1 MDKLNKRQ
9 MIVLSITALSIL
21 YAAYVY
27 LIAPPTSN
35 KVITN
40 ESAQEIN
47 TLLSGFNNDL
57 IKDTQ
62 AGMDAY
68 IIARAEADWQKNP
81 FWDKSSFK
89 EWAVI
94 QAGAGDSGSKV
105 KINYSGYVDAGKIKI
120 AIING
125 LEYRVGEQLEI
136 EGYVLKRITP
146 SKVSIV
152 NRNTGSE
159 VEIPIQE

>member
-27 LIAPPTSN
+27 LIAPPTGN

-40 ESAQEIN
+40 QSTQEIN

-94 QAGAGDSGSKV
+94 QASAGDSGSKV